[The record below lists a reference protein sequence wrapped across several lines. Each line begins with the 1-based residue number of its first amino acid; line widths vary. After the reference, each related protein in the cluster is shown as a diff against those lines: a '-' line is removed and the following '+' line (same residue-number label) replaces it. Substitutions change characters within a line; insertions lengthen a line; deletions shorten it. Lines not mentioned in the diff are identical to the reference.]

1 MRHDSCF
8 LMDIVSANVR
18 CHLERVVIHVGQQA
32 PFPQNGAAARQF
44 KVSAMKLPLL
54 LTLLLASLSARA
66 ELIEAQ
72 GSAAIL
78 GGDEVYARE
87 QATRDALRQ
96 ALLASGAAVSS
107 VQRLENGSLRSEQIQ
122 IRSGGDIRQYRL
134 KREEVRNGR
143 MYITLVADIQAERQI
158 CQTHHFAKDLT
169 LVRLRMRYPDQASYG
184 AMDDMPENLSR
195 RLFETLANA
204 PQGVAVRQWLDE
216 NLRIDPLHL
225 QQGDRSA
232 LEEIKA
238 LSLRTDSQY
247 LVLGSID
254 DLSIEP
260 QGNQLTSWYEDPV
273 RNFRM
278 QLYLFDGINGSLINR
293 KVYEGRATWTFGK
306 REQVGSSSGQFWQ
319 SSYGQEVNYQLQQA
333 AQDLVAQLTCAPVTA
348 RVVGQ
353 NERGPYINLGRRNG
367 VKLGDQFRI
376 QHNADFID
384 PYGKSRMMRNPAD
397 GLFEVVQVF
406 DDGAIISS
414 QNKYSPFN
422 IQNGDL
428 AVLE

>member
-1 MRHDSCF
+1 M
-8 LMDIVSANVR
+8 
-18 CHLERVVIHVGQQA
+18 
-32 PFPQNGAAARQF
+32 
-44 KVSAMKLPLL
+44 KVSLL
-54 LTLLLASLSARA
+54 FTLLLASLSARA

-96 ALLASGAAVSS
+96 ALLASGASVSS
-107 VQRLENGSLRSEQIQ
+107 IQRLENGSLRSEQIQ

-158 CQTHHFAKDLT
+158 CQTQHYAKDLT
-169 LVRLRMRYPDQASYG
+169 LVRLRMRYPDQASTG
-184 AMDDMPENLSR
+184 ALDDMPADLSR
-195 RLFETLANA
+195 RLFETLATT
-204 PQGVAVRQWLDE
+204 PQVVARQWLDE

-254 DLSIEP
+254 DLSLEP
-260 QGNQLTSWYEDPV
+260 QGNALTSWYEDPV
-273 RNFRM
+273 RNFSM
-278 QLYLFDGINGSLINR
+278 QLYLFDGINGSLLGR
-293 KVYEGRATWTFGK
+293 KEYQGRANWTFAK
-306 REQVGSSSGQFWQ
+306 RDQVGSSSGQFWQ
-319 SSYGQEVNYQLQQA
+319 SSYGQEVNYQLQEA
-333 AQDLVAQLTCAPVTA
+333 VQDLVAQLSCAPVTA
-348 RVVGQ
+348 RVVSQ

-367 VKLGDQFRI
+367 VRLGDQFRI
-376 QHNADFID
+376 QHDADFID
-384 PYGKSRMMRNPAD
+384 PYGKARMLRNPAD

-406 DDGAIISS
+406 EDGAIISS

-422 IQNGDL
+422 IQIGDL

>member
-1 MRHDSCF
+1 
-8 LMDIVSANVR
+8 
-18 CHLERVVIHVGQQA
+18 
-32 PFPQNGAAARQF
+32 
-44 KVSAMKLPLL
+44 MKLPLL
-54 LTLLLASLSARA
+54 LTLLLASLNAHA

-78 GGDEVYARE
+78 GDEAYARE

-96 ALLASGAAVSS
+96 ALLVSGAAVSS
-107 VQRLENGSLRSEQIQ
+107 IQRLENGSLRSEQIQ

-158 CQTHHFAKDLT
+158 CQTQHYAKDLT
-169 LVRLRMRYPDQASYG
+169 LVRLRMRNPDQASYG
-184 AMDDMPENLSR
+184 ALDDMPANLSR
-195 RLFETLANA
+195 RMFENLANA

-260 QGNQLTSWYEDPV
+260 QGNQLTSWFEDPV

-278 QLYLFDGINGSLINR
+278 QLYLFDGINGSLLSR
-293 KVYEGRATWTFGK
+293 KEYQGRATWTFDK
-306 REQVGSSSGQFWQ
+306 RAQVGSSGGQFWQ

-333 AQDLVAQLTCAPVTA
+333 AQDLVSQLSCAPVTA
-348 RVVGQ
+348 RIVGH

-367 VKLGDQFRI
+367 VKLGDQFRV

-384 PYGKSRMMRNPAD
+384 PYGKSRMMRNPAA

>member
-32 PFPQNGAAARQF
+32 SFPQNGSAVRQL

-158 CQTHHFAKDLT
+158 CQTQHFAKDLT

-278 QLYLFDGINGSLINR
+278 QLYLFDGINGSLVNR

>member
-1 MRHDSCF
+1 MKPLIRP
-8 LMDIVSANVR
+8 LGARGVR
-18 CHLERVVIHVGQQA
+18 L
-32 PFPQNGAAARQF
+32 F
-44 KVSAMKLPLL
+44 KVYVMKVVLL
-54 LTLLLASLSARA
+54 STLLLASLSARA

-96 ALLASGAAVSS
+96 ALLASGASVSS
-107 VQRLENGSLRSEQIQ
+107 IQRLENGSLRSEQIQ

-158 CQTHHFAKDLT
+158 CQTQHYAKDLT
-169 LVRLRMRYPDQASYG
+169 LVRLRMRYPDQASTG
-184 AMDDMPENLSR
+184 ALDDMPADLSR
-195 RLFETLANA
+195 RLFETLAAA
-204 PQGVAVRQWLDE
+204 PQGVVARQWLDE

-254 DLSIEP
+254 DLSLEP
-260 QGNQLTSWYEDPV
+260 QGNQLTSWYKDPI

-278 QLYLFDGINGSLINR
+278 QLYLFDGINGSLLGR
-293 KVYEGRATWTFGK
+293 KEYQGRANWTFSK
-306 REQVGSSSGQFWQ
+306 RELVGSNSGQFWQ
-319 SSYGQEVNYQLQQA
+319 SSYGQEVSYQLKEA
-333 AQDLVAQLTCAPVTA
+333 AQDIIAELACAPVTA
-348 RVVGQ
+348 RIVAQ
-353 NERGPYINLGRRNG
+353 HERGPHISLGRRNG
-367 VKLGDQFRI
+367 VKLGDQFRV
-376 QHNADFID
+376 QHSADFID
-384 PYGKSRMMRNPAD
+384 PYGKSRVMRNPAD

-406 DDGAIISS
+406 EDGAIISS

-422 IQNGDL
+422 VQIGDL

>member
-1 MRHDSCF
+1 
-8 LMDIVSANVR
+8 
-18 CHLERVVIHVGQQA
+18 
-32 PFPQNGAAARQF
+32 
-44 KVSAMKLPLL
+44 MKLPLL
-54 LTLLLASLSARA
+54 LTLLLASLSAHA

-78 GGDEVYARE
+78 GDEAYARE

-107 VQRLENGSLRSEQIQ
+107 IQRLENGSLRSEQIQ

-158 CQTHHFAKDLT
+158 CQTQHYAKDLT
-169 LVRLRMRYPDQASYG
+169 LVRLRMRNPDQASYG
-184 AMDDMPENLSR
+184 ALDDMPANLSR
-195 RLFETLANA
+195 RMFENLASA

-225 QQGDRSA
+225 QQGDRST

-260 QGNQLTSWYEDPV
+260 QGNQLTSWFEDPV

-278 QLYLFDGINGSLINR
+278 QLYLFDGINGTLLSR
-293 KVYEGRATWTFGK
+293 KEYQGRATWTFDK
-306 REQVGSSSGQFWQ
+306 RAQVGSSGGQFWQ

-333 AQDLVAQLTCAPVTA
+333 AQDLVSQLSCAPVTA
-348 RVVGQ
+348 RIVGQ

-367 VKLGDQFRI
+367 VKLGDQFRV

-384 PYGKSRMMRNPAD
+384 PYGKSRMMRNPAA

>member
-8 LMDIVSANVR
+8 LMVIVSANVR
-18 CHLERVVIHVGQQA
+18 CHLERVVIHVGQQM
-32 PFPQNGAAARQF
+32 PFPQNGSAARQL

-54 LTLLLASLSARA
+54 LTLLLASLSPRA

-134 KREEVRNGR
+134 KREEVHNGR

-158 CQTHHFAKDLT
+158 CQTQHFAKDLT

-232 LEEIKA
+232 FEEIKA

-278 QLYLFDGINGSLINR
+278 QLYLFDGINGSLVNR

-406 DDGAIISS
+406 DDGAIIRS

>member
-1 MRHDSCF
+1 
-8 LMDIVSANVR
+8 
-18 CHLERVVIHVGQQA
+18 
-32 PFPQNGAAARQF
+32 
-44 KVSAMKLPLL
+44 MKLPLL

-158 CQTHHFAKDLT
+158 CQTQHFAKDLT

-278 QLYLFDGINGSLINR
+278 QLYLFDGINGSLVNR
-293 KVYEGRATWTFGK
+293 KAYEGRATWTFGK

>member
-1 MRHDSCF
+1 MPTR
-8 LMDIVSANVR
+8 I
-18 CHLERVVIHVGQQA
+18 
-32 PFPQNGAAARQF
+32 F
-44 KVSAMKLPLL
+44 KVFVMKLPLL
-54 LTLLLASLSARA
+54 LTLLLASLSVQA

-107 VQRLENGSLRSEQIQ
+107 IQRLENGSLRSEQIQ

-143 MYITLVADIQAERQI
+143 MYITVQADIQAERQI
-158 CQTHHFAKDLT
+158 CQTQHYAKDLT
-169 LVRLRMRYPDQASYG
+169 LVRLRLRYPDQASYG
-184 AMDDMPENLSR
+184 ALDDMPANLSR
-195 RLFETLANA
+195 RMFETLANA

-260 QGNQLTSWYEDPV
+260 QGNQLTSWYEDPI

-278 QLYLFDGINGSLINR
+278 QLYLFDGINGSLLSR
-293 KVYEGRATWTFGK
+293 KEYQGRANWTFGK
-306 REQVGSSSGQFWQ
+306 RDQIGSSSGQFWQ
-319 SSYGQEVNYQLQQA
+319 SSYGQEVNYQLQEA
-333 AQDLVAQLTCAPVTA
+333 VQDLVAQLNCAPVTA
-348 RVVGQ
+348 RVIGQ
-353 NERGPYINLGRRNG
+353 NERGPHINLGRRNG
-367 VKLGDQFRI
+367 VRLGDQFRI
-376 QHNADFID
+376 QHSADFID

-406 DDGAIISS
+406 EDGAIIST

-422 IQNGDL
+422 IQIGDL

>member
-1 MRHDSCF
+1 
-8 LMDIVSANVR
+8 
-18 CHLERVVIHVGQQA
+18 
-32 PFPQNGAAARQF
+32 
-44 KVSAMKLPLL
+44 MKLPLL

-134 KREEVRNGR
+134 KREEVRYGR

-158 CQTHHFAKDLT
+158 CQTQHFAKDLT
-169 LVRLRMRYPDQASYG
+169 LVRLRLRYPDQASYG

-260 QGNQLTSWYEDPV
+260 QGNQLTSWYQDPV

-306 REQVGSSSGQFWQ
+306 RDQVGSNSGQFWQ

-406 DDGAIISS
+406 DDGAIIRS

>member
-8 LMDIVSANVR
+8 LMVIVSANVR

-32 PFPQNGAAARQF
+32 SFPQNGSAARQL

-158 CQTHHFAKDLT
+158 CQTQHFAKDLT

-278 QLYLFDGINGSLINR
+278 QLYLFDGINGSLVNR

-353 NERGPYINLGRRNG
+353 NERGP
-367 VKLGDQFRI
+367 
-376 QHNADFID
+376 
-384 PYGKSRMMRNPAD
+384 
-397 GLFEVVQVF
+397 
-406 DDGAIISS
+406 
-414 QNKYSPFN
+414 
-422 IQNGDL
+422 
-428 AVLE
+428 

>member
-1 MRHDSCF
+1 
-8 LMDIVSANVR
+8 
-18 CHLERVVIHVGQQA
+18 
-32 PFPQNGAAARQF
+32 
-44 KVSAMKLPLL
+44 MKLPLL
-54 LTLLLASLSARA
+54 LTLLLASLSTHA

-78 GGDEVYARE
+78 GDEAYARE

-107 VQRLENGSLRSEQIQ
+107 IQRLENGSLRSEQIQ
-122 IRSGGDIRQYRL
+122 IRSGGNIRQYRL

-158 CQTHHFAKDLT
+158 CQTQHYAKDLT
-169 LVRLRMRYPDQASYG
+169 LVRLRMRNPDQASYG
-184 AMDDMPENLSR
+184 ALDDMPANLSR
-195 RLFETLANA
+195 RMFENLANA

-260 QGNQLTSWYEDPV
+260 QGNQLTSWFEDPV

-278 QLYLFDGINGSLINR
+278 QLYLFDGINGSLLSR
-293 KVYEGRATWTFGK
+293 KEYQGRATWTFDK
-306 REQVGSSSGQFWQ
+306 RAQVGSSGGQFWQ

-333 AQDLVAQLTCAPVTA
+333 AQDLVSQLSCAPVTA
-348 RVVGQ
+348 RIVGQ

-367 VKLGDQFRI
+367 VKLGDQFRV

-384 PYGKSRMMRNPAD
+384 PYGKSRMMRNPAA

>member
-1 MRHDSCF
+1 MP
-8 LMDIVSANVR
+8 SAR
-18 CHLERVVIHVGQQA
+18 L
-32 PFPQNGAAARQF
+32 F
-44 KVSAMKLPLL
+44 KVSVMKLPLL
-54 LTLLLASLSARA
+54 LTLLLASLSAHA

-78 GGDEVYARE
+78 GDEAYARE

-107 VQRLENGSLRSEQIQ
+107 IQRLENGSLRSEQIQ

-158 CQTHHFAKDLT
+158 CQTQHYAKDLT
-169 LVRLRMRYPDQASYG
+169 LVRLRMRNPDQASYG
-184 AMDDMPENLSR
+184 ALDDMPANLSR
-195 RLFETLANA
+195 RMFENLASA

-225 QQGDRSA
+225 QQGDRST

-260 QGNQLTSWYEDPV
+260 QGNQLTSWFEDPV

-278 QLYLFDGINGSLINR
+278 QLYLFDGINGTLLSR
-293 KVYEGRATWTFGK
+293 KEYQGRATWTFDK
-306 REQVGSSSGQFWQ
+306 RAQVGSSGGQFWQ

-333 AQDLVAQLTCAPVTA
+333 AQDLVSQLSCAPVTA
-348 RVVGQ
+348 RIVGQ

-367 VKLGDQFRI
+367 VKLGDQFRV

-384 PYGKSRMMRNPAD
+384 PYGKSRMMRNPAA

>member
-32 PFPQNGAAARQF
+32 SFPQNGAAARQL

-158 CQTHHFAKDLT
+158 CQTQHFAKDLT
-169 LVRLRMRYPDQASYG
+169 LVRLRLRYPDQASYG

-260 QGNQLTSWYEDPV
+260 QGNQLTSWYQDPV

-319 SSYGQEVNYQLQQA
+319 SSYGQEVNYQLKQA

-384 PYGKSRMMRNPAD
+384 SYGKSRMMRNPAD

>member
-1 MRHDSCF
+1 
-8 LMDIVSANVR
+8 
-18 CHLERVVIHVGQQA
+18 
-32 PFPQNGAAARQF
+32 
-44 KVSAMKLPLL
+44 MKLPLL

-66 ELIEAQ
+66 EIIEAQ

-107 VQRLENGSLRSEQIQ
+107 IQRLENGSLRSEQIQ

-143 MYITLVADIQAERQI
+143 MYITLQADIQAERQI
-158 CQTHHFAKDLT
+158 CQTQHYAKDLT
-169 LVRLRMRYPDQASYG
+169 LVRLRLRYPEQASYG
-184 AMDDMPENLSR
+184 ALDDMPANLSR
-195 RLFETLANA
+195 RMFEALANA

-254 DLSIEP
+254 DLSLEP
-260 QGNQLTSWYEDPV
+260 QGNQLTSWYEDPI

-278 QLYLFDGINGSLINR
+278 QLYLFDGINGSLLGR
-293 KVYEGRATWTFGK
+293 KEYQGRANWTFAK
-306 REQVGSSSGQFWQ
+306 RDQVGSSSGQFWQ
-319 SSYGQEVNYQLQQA
+319 SSYGQEVNYQLQEA
-333 AQDLVAQLTCAPVTA
+333 VQDLVAQLSCAPVTA

-353 NERGPYINLGRRNG
+353 NERGPHINLGRRNG
-367 VKLGDQFRI
+367 VRLGDQFRI
-376 QHNADFID
+376 QHDADFID
-384 PYGKSRMMRNPAD
+384 PYGKARMLRNPAD

-406 DDGAIISS
+406 EDGAIISS
-414 QNKYSPFN
+414 QNK
-422 IQNGDL
+422 
-428 AVLE
+428 

>member
-1 MRHDSCF
+1 
-8 LMDIVSANVR
+8 
-18 CHLERVVIHVGQQA
+18 
-32 PFPQNGAAARQF
+32 
-44 KVSAMKLPLL
+44 MKLLL
-54 LTLLLASLSARA
+54 LTLLLASIGVHA

-78 GGDEVYARE
+78 AGDENYARE

-96 ALLASGAAVSS
+96 ALLASGASVSS
-107 VQRLENGSLRSEQIQ
+107 IQRLENGSLRSEQIQ
-122 IRSGGDIRQYRL
+122 IRSGGDIRQYNL

-143 MYITLVADIQAERQI
+143 MYITVMADIQAERQI
-158 CQTHHFAKDLT
+158 CQNQHYAKDLT

-184 AMDDMPENLSR
+184 ALDDLPINLSR
-195 RLFETLANA
+195 RIFETLADE

-216 NLRIDPLHL
+216 NLRIDPLHM

-260 QGNQLTSWYEDPV
+260 QENQLTQWLEDPV

-278 QLYLFDGINGSLINR
+278 QLYLFDGINGTLISR
-293 KVYEGRATWTFGK
+293 KVYEGRAVWTFNK
-306 REQVGSSSGQFWQ
+306 RDRIGSESSQFWQ
-319 SSYGQEVNYQLQQA
+319 SSYGQEVSYQLQQA
-333 AQDLVAQLTCAPVTA
+333 TQDLVAQLTCAAVTA

-353 NERGPYINLGRRNG
+353 NERGLHINLGRRNG

-384 PYGKSRMMRNPAD
+384 PYGKSRMMRSPAD

-414 QNKYSPFN
+414 QNKYPPFN
-422 IQNGDL
+422 VQNGDL

>member
-32 PFPQNGAAARQF
+32 SFPQNGSAARQL
-44 KVSAMKLPLL
+44 KVSAMKIPLL

-158 CQTHHFAKDLT
+158 CQTQHFAKDLT

-260 QGNQLTSWYEDPV
+260 QGGQLTSWYEDPV

-278 QLYLFDGINGSLINR
+278 QLYLFDGINGSLVNR

>member
-1 MRHDSCF
+1 M
-8 LMDIVSANVR
+8 
-18 CHLERVVIHVGQQA
+18 
-32 PFPQNGAAARQF
+32 
-44 KVSAMKLPLL
+44 KVSLL
-54 LTLLLASLSARA
+54 FTLLLASLSARA

-96 ALLASGAAVSS
+96 ALLASGASVSS
-107 VQRLENGSLRSEQIQ
+107 IQRLENGSLRSEQIQ

-158 CQTHHFAKDLT
+158 CQTQHYAKDLT
-169 LVRLRMRYPDQASYG
+169 LVRLRMRYPDQASTG
-184 AMDDMPENLSR
+184 ALDDMPADLSR
-195 RLFETLANA
+195 RLFETLATT
-204 PQGVAVRQWLDE
+204 PQVIARQWLDE

-254 DLSIEP
+254 DLSLEP
-260 QGNQLTSWYEDPV
+260 QGNALTSWYEDPV
-273 RNFRM
+273 RNFSM
-278 QLYLFDGINGSLINR
+278 QLYLFDGINGSLLGR
-293 KVYEGRATWTFGK
+293 KEYKGRANWTFSK
-306 REQVGSSSGQFWQ
+306 REQVGSSGGQFWQ
-319 SSYGQEVNYQLQQA
+319 SSFGQEVGYQLKEA
-333 AQDLVAQLTCAPVTA
+333 AQDIAAELACAPVTA
-348 RVVGQ
+348 RIVAQ
-353 NERGPYINLGRRNG
+353 HERGPHINLGRRNG
-367 VKLGDQFRI
+367 VKLGDQFRV
-376 QHNADFID
+376 QHSADFVD
-384 PYGKSRMMRNPAD
+384 PYGKSRVMRNPAD

-406 DDGAIISS
+406 EDGAIISS

-422 IQNGDL
+422 VQIGDL

>member
-1 MRHDSCF
+1 
-8 LMDIVSANVR
+8 
-18 CHLERVVIHVGQQA
+18 
-32 PFPQNGAAARQF
+32 
-44 KVSAMKLPLL
+44 MKLPLL
-54 LTLLLASLSARA
+54 LTLLLASLNAHA

-78 GGDEVYARE
+78 GDEAYARE

-96 ALLASGAAVSS
+96 AMLASGAAVSS
-107 VQRLENGSLRSEQIQ
+107 IQRLENGSLRSEQIQ

-158 CQTHHFAKDLT
+158 CQTQHYAKDLT
-169 LVRLRMRYPDQASYG
+169 LVRLRMRNPDQASYG
-184 AMDDMPENLSR
+184 ALDDMPANLSR
-195 RLFETLANA
+195 RMFENLANA

-260 QGNQLTSWYEDPV
+260 QGNQLTSWFEDPV

-278 QLYLFDGINGSLINR
+278 QLYLFDGINGSLLSR
-293 KVYEGRATWTFGK
+293 KEYQGRATWTFDK
-306 REQVGSSSGQFWQ
+306 RAQVGSSGGQFWQ

-333 AQDLVAQLTCAPVTA
+333 AQDLVSQLSCAPVTA
-348 RVVGQ
+348 RIVGQ

-367 VKLGDQFRI
+367 VELGDQFRV

-384 PYGKSRMMRNPAD
+384 PYGKSRMMRNPAA